1 MIAAPTITFR
11 FRSTTPMLR
20 LERPLLLLATRNAA
34 IAGATAHCD
43 ILCPITFWL
52 TSAAAH
58 SILIAHLAAGRHRHC
73 DRGAHS
79 RVQLP

>member
-11 FRSTTPMLR
+11 FRSTAPMLR

-34 IAGATAHCD
+34 IAGATAHYD
-43 ILCPITFWL
+43 ILCPITVCP

-58 SILIAHLAAGRHRHC
+58 SISTAQVAAGRRRHC
-73 DRGAHS
+73 DRWAHS